1 MPRIWIDANNSPYEP
16 AFTSPKFGIQ
26 KNLHPVADLELFC
39 HVALFAMVCPKY
51 QNDSSHDENAAID
64 CPLRITSHE
73 TAGQNVNSLEEENT
87 TCQDEH
93 YTEDI
98 ERNFHENI
106 FDSPEIVAMIILSE
120 NTKLEAIHRLL
131 RALY

>member
-16 AFTSPKFGIQ
+16 AFTSPKFGIE
-26 KNLHPVADLELFC
+26 KNLHPVADLELHC
-39 HVALFAMVCPKY
+39 HVTLFAAACPK
-51 QNDSSHDENAAID
+51 DETDPCHNENTAVD
-64 CPLRITSHE
+64 RPLRLACHE

-87 TCQDEH
+87 TCEDEH

-106 FDSPEIVAMIILSE
+106 FISL
-120 NTKLEAIHRLL
+120 KLLQ
-131 RALY
+131 

>member
-26 KNLHPVADLELFC
+26 KNLHTVADLQLLR
-39 HVALFAMVCPKY
+39 HVTLFAAACPKEETDPCH
-51 QNDSSHDENAAID
+51 NENTAVD
-64 CPLRITSHE
+64 RPLRLASHG

-87 TCQDEH
+87 TRKDEY

-106 FDSPEIVAMIILSE
+106 FISL
-120 NTKLEAIHRLL
+120 KLL
-131 RALY
+131 R